1 MRATYLCLI
10 CGKEFE
16 PIRILQKYCSIQC
29 KNKCDKDDRRF
40 SGVRDYVIGRDG
52 QKCTQCGSQ
61 EKLIVHHKDWIRTNN
76 DPSNLKTLCR
86 SCHAKEHGDS
96 TDLKETKLCVVCG
109 GKFHPLHRKIKT
121 QVLCQRKMCSA
132 KWKAMNRPPRLTHEE
147 VACIICGNPFPQKHP
162 RHVCCSDE
170 CSLVNAAHLKAARYL
185 RKKDEVKAQTKAY
198 YEANKG
204 KVKAYIKQWQAEN
217 PEKVKAYKLKNAL
230 KRKPLLPLSL
240 SG

>member
-61 EKLIVHHKDWIRTNN
+61 EKLIVHHEDWIRTNN

-96 TDLKETKLCVVCG
+96 TDLKETKLCAVCG
-109 GKFHPLHRKIKT
+109 GKFHPLHRKIKI
-121 QVLCQRKMCSA
+121 QVLCQRKTCSA
-132 KWKAMNRPPRLTHEE
+132 KWKALTRPPHKKHED
-147 VACIICGNPFPQKHP
+147 VACIICGKIFMQKHP
-162 RHVCCSDE
+162 RHFCCGGE
-170 CSLVNAAHLKAARYL
+170 CTALYND
-185 RKKDEVKAQTKAY
+185 RKKAERYASKREELRAKQIRYYQENKEVR
-198 YEANKG
+198 
-204 KVKAYIKQWQAEN
+204 KAYIKQWQVEN
-217 PEKVKAYKLKNAL
+217 PEKVKAYKAKNVLKHKAV
-230 KRKPLLPLSL
+230 SM
-240 SG
+240 